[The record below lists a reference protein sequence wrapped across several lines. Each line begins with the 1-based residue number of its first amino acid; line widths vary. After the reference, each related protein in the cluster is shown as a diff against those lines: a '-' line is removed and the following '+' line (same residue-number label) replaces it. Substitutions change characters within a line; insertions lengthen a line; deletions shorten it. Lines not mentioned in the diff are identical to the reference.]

1 MENLKET
8 TTKFYNQDN
17 DYYNIY
23 NKKKELLYSGKID
36 ISNENGSGTFYG
48 SNGVRVRYSGDWI
61 YSKSKVLDVDNFSYK
76 NILKHGYGIL
86 INRHTT
92 YAEKFRGTYL
102 FNKKIDGKAVKK
114 TTKCIY
120 YYNYIDNVRH
130 LSKKKDLI

>member
-23 NKKKELLYSGKID
+23 DKKKELLYSGKID
-36 ISNENGSGTFYG
+36 ISNENGNGTFYG
-48 SNGVRVRYSGDWI
+48 SNCVRYSGDWI
-61 YSKSKVLDVDNFSYK
+61 YNKSKVLDVDNFSYK
-76 NILKHGYGIL
+76 NILKHGYGTW

-102 FNKKIDGKAVKK
+102 FNKK
-114 TTKCIY
+114 
-120 YYNYIDNVRH
+120 
-130 LSKKKDLI
+130 